1 MICLQTTIFGVTY
14 PAPVFV
20 APASPHAMLHSDG
33 ELATARATGSV
44 GVPMIVSSTASRS
57 MEDIAEAQGP
67 NGHRWYQ
74 LYW

>member
-1 MICLQTTIFGVTY
+1 
-14 PAPVFV
+14 
-20 APASPHAMLHSDG
+20 MLHSDG
-33 ELATARATGSV
+33 ELATARAAEKV
-44 GVPMIVSSTASRS
+44 GVPMIVSSIASRS